1 MAKLYKVINLNRQNI
16 APQVIPEQGWKLILE
31 NEQLSK
37 VMKNLGECDAG
48 GNLLTDLSKNNFLA
62 KEPEILDSAF
72 VEQNLQPELQT
83 FNDGKETNTGGT
95 GDQIKAGTAG
105 KSNTGKK
112 PGKGK

>member
-16 APQVIPEQGWKLILE
+16 APQVIPEQGWKLIQE

-48 GNLLTDLSKNNFLA
+48 GNLLTELAANNFTTKA
-62 KEPEILDSAF
+62 PEILDAAF
-72 VEQNLQPELQT
+72 DEKNLQPELQT

-95 GDQIKAGTAG
+95 GKPAGTAG